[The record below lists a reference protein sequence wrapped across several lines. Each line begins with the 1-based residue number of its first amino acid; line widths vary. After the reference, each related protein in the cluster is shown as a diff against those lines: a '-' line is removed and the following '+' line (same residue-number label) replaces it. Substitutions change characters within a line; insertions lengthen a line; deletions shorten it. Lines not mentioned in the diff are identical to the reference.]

1 MVTVMTMKSA
11 LTVSGRR
18 VQATEALDRATQLG
32 QLRVQ
37 RSSQFAKI
45 HIVYVRRYTD
55 EKAKYVGG
63 RTKEDIC
70 TAGTEVA
77 DK

>member
-1 MVTVMTMKSA
+1 MVPVMTIKSA

-18 VQATEALDRATQLG
+18 VQATEADTQLA

-45 HIVYVRRYTD
+45 HTVYVRRYTD

-70 TAGTEVA
+70 PAGTEVA
-77 DK
+77 DE